1 MSFWNFNIS
10 MSNPFESLTIKLR
23 AYGPDPSDEQLDKA
37 ARELL
42 SVCKAHDAFLHTFP
56 AAALGEERLHA
67 LALTSESTPSIYLV
81 SDGAGVVSP
90 PHEHCTWAVIVG
102 IRGSELN
109 TFFHRPAADS
119 VLVTP
124 EHSVCVGPGQF
135 LTMRS
140 ATIHSTATEGHDS
153 TFHVHLYG
161 RPLFA
166 LPPFAS
172 RCFAL
177 QNAT

>member
-1 MSFWNFNIS
+1 
-10 MSNPFESLTIKLR
+10 MSNPFELLSLRLCE
-23 AYGPDPSDEQLDKA
+23 YGSDPSEAQLDEA

-42 SVCKAHDAFLHTFP
+42 SVCQTQDAFLGTFA

-67 LALTSESTPSIYLV
+67 LAVTSESTPSIYLV

-90 PHEHCTWAVIVG
+90 PHEHCTWAVILG
-102 IRGSELN
+102 IRGNELN
-109 TFFHRPAADS
+109 TFFHRPS
-119 VLVTP
+119 VGCVFVTP
-124 EHSVCVGPGQF
+124 AHSVRVGPGEF
-135 LTMRS
+135 LTMR
-140 ATIHSTATEGHDS
+140 AAAVHSTATVGNES

-172 RCFAL
+172 RCFAME
-177 QNAT
+177 TGT